1 MSSNKTITINPDLFK
16 VSRKKRE
23 PSTTQ
28 LRFKS
33 SGESSSTT
41 SANKTLRKK
50 QVLRYLREQQEKNFR
65 NLLQHDT
72 NVKIPEEE
80 FNSDF
85 HSSLRDL
92 EAMLVDQPGSKN
104 NQRQQTLRQRP
115 SHNAWYDPLVDPN
128 VSMVMPEAM
137 LPASLPAWGCLKHG
151 TLPTFRN
158 WKQMTQRRDHV
169 PQPFALPPP
178 SVPQRRDHV
187 PPPFAS
193 STPSVPQRRDHVPQ
207 PFALSTP
214 SVPQGLL
221 PPVSLLPLPKQQ
233 SPVSPL
239 LPPTFLGSQSGGQVQ
254 DLLRKHSEIRQIV
267 TKTAAAQN
275 TKLPRQQRTVR
286 RTYKVGK
293 SKHKPEVAVLVS
305 NKTIRK
311 NITSK
316 VHEIKQSPIEDV
328 KRFLTQKGFI
338 RVGTS
343 APNDVLRKMYE
354 SALLMC
360 GEIQNHNPD
369 NVLFN
374 FLNSDEGKSR

>member
-158 WKQMTQRRDHV
+158 WKQMT
-169 PQPFALPPP
+169 
-178 SVPQRRDHV
+178 
-187 PPPFAS
+187 
-193 STPSVPQRRDHVPQ
+193 QRRDHVPQ